1 MKGRRA
7 TESWSIAMN
16 FVAFY
21 LGNAPDHLGRMLE
34 EILRW
39 SDDKLEA
46 GHDYIHVLFP
56 LLEPSAHIPTAP
68 VLDAATLD
76 EFRKNS
82 AIQKN
87 LLRSFQVMLRFYGF
101 QLDSDT
107 HEVCNAVGFHDKA
120 ANWLFVD
127 DHNHLRITRILKCL
141 SASGLNDYAAAFLR
155 ALLAVAEPGRVS
167 EETLGY
173 WKRAVTGPA

>member
-1 MKGRRA
+1 
-7 TESWSIAMN
+7 MN

-21 LGNAPDHLGRMLE
+21 LGEAPDHLGRMLE
-34 EILRW
+34 DILRW
-39 SDDKLEA
+39 NDDKLEA

-68 VLDAATLD
+68 VLNAATLA
-76 EFRKNS
+76 EFQQNPT
-82 AIQKN
+82 IQKN
-87 LLRSFQVMLRFYGF
+87 LVRSFQVMLRFYGF
-101 QLDSDT
+101 ALDTQKRAISP
-107 HEVCNAVGFHDKA
+107 AVDFRVKA
-120 ANWLFVD
+120 ANWLFVG

-141 SASGLNDYAAAFLR
+141 SVCGLDDHAAAFLR

-173 WKRAVTGPA
+173 WKRAVAKA

>member
-1 MKGRRA
+1 
-7 TESWSIAMN
+7 MN

-21 LGNAPDHLGRMLE
+21 LGQAPDHLGRTLE
-34 EILRW
+34 DILRW

-56 LLEPSAHIPTAP
+56 LLEPSAHIPSAP
-68 VLDAATLD
+68 VLDAGTLE
-76 EFRKNS
+76 EFRKNP

-87 LLRSFQVMLRFYGF
+87 LLRAFHVMLRFYGF
-101 QLDSDT
+101 QVDS
-107 HEVCNAVGFHDKA
+107 HKLEVRPAVDFQGKA
-120 ANWLFVD
+120 GNWLFVG

-141 SASGLNDYAAAFLR
+141 SACGLQEHAAAFLR

-167 EETLGY
+167 EETIGY
-173 WKRAVTGPA
+173 WRRAVAAQG